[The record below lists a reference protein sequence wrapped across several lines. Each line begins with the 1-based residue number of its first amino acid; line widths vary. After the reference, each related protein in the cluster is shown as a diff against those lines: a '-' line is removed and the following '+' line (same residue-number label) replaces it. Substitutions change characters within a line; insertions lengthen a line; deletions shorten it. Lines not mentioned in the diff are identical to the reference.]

1 MSGMST
7 VLILL
12 AFAAAALAVWC
23 APLLL
28 DPAGLGAFA
37 FVGQVCAVILALS
50 LLEAVFSRIGTD
62 AR

>member
-23 APLLL
+23 APILL
-28 DPAGLGAFA
+28 DLAGLGAFA
-37 FVGQVCAVILALS
+37 FVVQVCVAILALS
-50 LLEAVFSRIGTD
+50 LLETVFSRTGAD
-62 AR
+62 SR